1 MNNRVDESEN
11 QARLW
16 DDEEFS
22 EPETEVQETE
32 TLESPSEGSLPL
44 DQAVKAARAATASEA
59 TDDEGS
65 LAGRLISPLRTTP
78 DPYLIALGAGI
89 LAAFF
94 SWKAP
99 PIAWLSVVLGAMA
112 LRLTKSRDGR
122 WMPWAGMALG
132 ALFTVINLMSGPT
145 EAPPVVALPE
155 SNADAVIEANPPDGS
170 LGIRFDTL
178 PEEWNAFGQP
188 PFITTSIIRAPE
200 SAALD
205 SFQYRFDSKTLVAGA
220 YDPDDGYV
228 YALLL
233 RAGLNHESISQM
245 YVRLCYLI
253 HPGAQ
258 DCLNTFVEENN
269 MFGKSP
275 LDFVGLVHD
284 ETWTFEGNEWNLTI
298 SHDVQTIRVSDPLG
312 PD

>member
-1 MNNRVDESEN
+1 MDNRVDETEN

-22 EPETEVQETE
+22 EPETEAQEIE
-32 TLESPSEGSLPL
+32 TLESPSEGPLPL
-44 DQAVKAARAATASEA
+44 DQAVKAARAATAPEA

-65 LAGRLISPLRTTP
+65 LAARIISLRSTP
-78 DPYLIALGAGI
+78 DPYLVALGAGI

-112 LRLTKSRDGR
+112 LRLSKLRDGR
-122 WMPWAGMALG
+122 WMPWAGIALG
-132 ALFTVINLMSGPT
+132 ALFTVVNLISGPT
-145 EAPPVVALPE
+145 EAPPAVAMPD
-155 SNADAVIEANPPDGS
+155 SNAAAVIEADPPDGS
-170 LGIRFDTL
+170 LGIRFDHL
-178 PEEWNAFGQP
+178 PDEWNAFDQP
-188 PFITTSIIRAPE
+188 PFITTSIIRTPE
-200 SAALD
+200 SGNLD
-205 SFQYRFDSKTLVAGA
+205 SFLYRFDGSTLIAGG
-220 YDPDDGYV
+220 YDPNDRYI
-228 YALLL
+228 YAILM
-233 RAGLNHESISQM
+233 RAALNHESISQM
-245 YVRLCYLI
+245 YVRLCSLI
-253 HPGAQ
+253 HPGSQ

-275 LDFVGLVHD
+275 IDFLGLVHD
-284 ETWTFEGNEWNLTI
+284 RTWTFEGNEWNLTI

>member
-1 MNNRVDESEN
+1 LDNRVDETEN

-22 EPETEVQETE
+22 EPETEAQKIETP
-32 TLESPSEGSLPL
+32 ESPSEGPLPL
-44 DQAVKAARAATASEA
+44 DQAVKAARAATVPEA

-65 LAGRLISPLRTTP
+65 LAGRLISPLRSTP

-99 PIAWLSVVLGAMA
+99 PIAWLSVLLGVMA
-112 LRLTKSRDGR
+112 LRLSKSRDGR

-132 ALFTVINLMSGPT
+132 ALFTVVNLMSGP
-145 EAPPVVALPE
+145 
-155 SNADAVIEANPPDGS
+155 ADAPAVEALRDAGPIEVVEPDPPDGS
-170 LGIRFDTL
+170 LGIRLDTL
-178 PEEWNAFGQP
+178 PQEWNDFGQP

-228 YALLL
+228 YALLM

-253 HPGAQ
+253 HPGSQ
-258 DCLNTFVEENN
+258 DCLNTFIEENN

-275 LDFVGLVHD
+275 LEFLGLVHD
-284 ETWTFEGNEWNLTI
+284 VTWTFEGNEWNLSI

-312 PD
+312 PN